1 MGNIKNIILNPFIL
15 VAPHGEKMKG
25 FSFLFKIMNNYK
37 AKPFFSEDQ
46 NGKISLNNYAF
57 KKFLEANNF
66 FKNKPNENSSF
77 NLIRKDGIFLKI
89 KDEFDVKDFVLE
101 YVEND
106 LQQEKAYNLITSRTS
121 VFKRDFLSMIKSED
135 IETLRDN
142 QNTAYLFYK
151 NGVVEIHKETVQLKN
166 YSDYGVY
173 VWEDQVIDR
182 EYILADHHESEYR
195 SFVWL
200 ISGGF
205 DLPINPTVEQ
215 IAGYNSAQERYNSFK
230 SVIGYLLHSYNV
242 GGDNKAIILNDEA
255 ISDDPNGRS
264 GKGLFWN
271 ALKHLKKVQSLNGK
285 SFNFNDQFP
294 YQSVKT
300 DCQVLVWDDVKKNF
314 DFEQLFSVITEGIEI
329 TYKGKDTIK
338 LPIEDSPKILITT
351 NYTIRG
357 KGGSHDAR
365 RFELEL
371 SGFFNDKYTPI
382 DYFGHKLFDNWN
394 AQEWARFDQFMIEC
408 VKMYLVNGLIPYTA
422 ITLPLKKLQVEMSIE
437 LYKCIAEVSLNDWIT
452 YNEFYDTYASS
463 VKRFTEK
470 TKTFTT
476 QSLKR
481 YCEFHS
487 YNYEQSTTNG
497 VKKFKITSRL

>member
-1 MGNIKNIILNPFIL
+1 
-15 VAPHGEKMKG
+15 
-25 FSFLFKIMNNYK
+25 MNDNNT
-37 AKPFFSEDQ
+37 KPFFNEDQ
-46 NGKISLNNYAF
+46 NGKISLNNFAF

-66 FKNKPNENSSF
+66 FKNKPNENSTF
-77 NLIRKDGIFLKI
+77 NLIKKDGIFLKI
-89 KDEFDVKDFVLE
+89 KDEFDVKDFVLD
-101 YVEND
+101 YVENE

-121 VFKRDFLSMIKSED
+121 VFKRDFLSMIKTEEID
-135 IETLRDN
+135 ILRDN
-142 QNTAYLFYK
+142 KDTSYLFYS
-151 NGVVEIHKETVQLKN
+151 NGVVEISKEMATLKN
-166 YSDYGVY
+166 YKDYGLY
-173 VWEDQVIDR
+173 IWEDQVINR
-182 EYILADHHESEYR
+182 KYVVADHHESEYR
-195 SFVWL
+195 TFVWK

-205 DLPINPTVEQ
+205 TLSDNPTSEDL
-215 IAGYNSAQERYNSFK
+215 ANYKSAQERYNSFK

-255 ISDDPNGRS
+255 ISEDPNGRS

-338 LPIEDSPKILITT
+338 LSIEDSPKILITT
-351 NYTIRG
+351 NYTIKG

-382 DYFGHKLFDNWN
+382 DFFGHKLFDNWDSD
-394 AQEWARFDQFMIEC
+394 EWARFDMFMIEC
-408 VKMYLVNGLIPYTA
+408 IKMYLVNGLVPYTA

-437 LYKCIAEVSLNDWIT
+437 LYKAIKEVQLNDWIT
-452 YNEFYDTYASS
+452 YNDFYDSYCQS
-463 VKRFTEK
+463 VKRYSER

-476 QSLKR
+476 QSLKK
-481 YCEFHS
+481 YCEFHG
-487 YNYEQSTTNG
+487 YNYEQLNTNG